1 VKQSVRTSVFSLKQ
15 IAVSAVYF
23 PRMNYRTILMACAAL
38 VAAPVLMADDTPLAK
53 QMEAMNDAYKAF
65 RKETDPAKGA
75 ALAREAQAA
84 VVKSLSESPAM
95 LAKMP
100 EGPDKAK
107 ASAAYRKMMGQ
118 LYVTLC
124 EVEEAF
130 LTGNTAEVAKLV
142 EAMKEMKKSGHDK
155 FMEDE

>member
-1 VKQSVRTSVFSLKQ
+1 MFGFWLKQ
-15 IAVSAVYF
+15 TAILAVYS
-23 PRMNYRTILMACAAL
+23 PRMKYRLILMACAAL
-38 VAAPVLMADDTPLAK
+38 VAAPVLKADDTPLGK

-75 ALAREAQAA
+75 VLAREAQAA
-84 VVKSLSESPAM
+84 VAKGLTENPEMV
-95 LAKMP
+95 AKMP
-100 EGPDKAK
+100 EGADKAK

-118 LYVTLC
+118 LYVVLC

-130 LTGNTAEVAKLV
+130 LSGNLEEVAKLV
-142 EAMKEMKKSGHDK
+142 ETMKDMKKTGHDK